1 MGLERQDVENRTPMG
16 VSFEVFI
23 KEVAAKAKLNIMVKG
38 PDMVVVPWDISE
50 GRKQNTFVR
59 PMGTTGMGL
68 VVSFFSPARKIAT
81 GTEVDAKMALD
92 LLRKNARIPHGS
104 WCIASVAGEEYL
116 GVRDARLAHT
126 MQPDEFYAS
135 ALAVAR
141 LADELEKQLGGDSY

>member
-1 MGLERQDVENRTPMG
+1 MGLERQDVESRTPMG
-16 VSFEVFI
+16 VSFEAFI
-23 KEVAAKAKLNIMVKG
+23 KDVAAKAKLNIMVKG
-38 PDMVVVPWDISE
+38 PDMIVVPWDISE

-68 VVSFFSPARKIAT
+68 VVSFFSPTRKIVNGA
-81 GTEVDAKMALD
+81 ELDLPKALD

-104 WCIASVAGEEYL
+104 WCIASVGGEEYL
-116 GVRDARLAHT
+116 GVQDTQLAHT

-141 LADELEKQLGGDSY
+141 LADELEKQLGTDAY

>member
-1 MGLERQDVENRTPMG
+1 MGLERQDIESRTPMG

-23 KEVAAKAKLNIMVKG
+23 RDIAAKAKLNIMTKG

-59 PMGTTGMGL
+59 PLGTTGMGL
-68 VVSFFSPARKIAT
+68 VISFFSPTRKLAA
-81 GTEVDAKMALD
+81 GAEVDGKMAVE

-116 GVRDARLAHT
+116 GVQDTQLAHT

-141 LADELEKQLGGDSY
+141 LADELEKQLGGDAF

>member
-1 MGLERQDVENRTPMG
+1 MGLERQDIESRTPMG

-23 KEVAAKAKLNIMVKG
+23 RDVAAKAKLNIMTKG

-59 PMGTTGMGL
+59 PLGTTGMGL
-68 VVSFFSPARKIAT
+68 VISFFSPTRKLAA
-81 GTEVDAKMALD
+81 GAEVDGKMAVE

-116 GVRDARLAHT
+116 GVQDTQLAHT

-141 LADELEKQLGGDSY
+141 LADELEKQLGGDAF

>member
-1 MGLERQDVENRTPMG
+1 MGLERQEIDSRTPMG

-23 KEVAAKAKLNIMVKG
+23 KDVAAKAKLNIMVKG
-38 PDMVVVPWDISE
+38 PDMVVVPWDIAE

-68 VVSFFSPARKIAT
+68 VISFFSPTRKLAA
-81 GTEVDAKMALD
+81 GAEPDGKMAVE

-104 WCIASVAGEEYL
+104 WCIASVSGEEYL
-116 GVRDARLAHT
+116 GVQDTQLAHT

-141 LADELEKQLGGDSY
+141 LADELEKQLGGDSF

>member
-1 MGLERQDVENRTPMG
+1 MGLERQDVNSTTPMG

-23 KEVAAKAKLNIMVKG
+23 KDVASKAKLNIMQKG
-38 PDMVVVPWDISE
+38 PEMVVVPWDIAE

-68 VVSFFSPARKIAT
+68 VISFFSPAKKI
-81 GTEVDAKMALD
+81 GPGGEPDLKVALD
-92 LLRKNARIPHGS
+92 LLRKNARIPHGA
-104 WCIASVAGEEYL
+104 WCIASVSGEEYL
-116 GVRDARLAHT
+116 GVQDTQLAHT

-141 LADELEKQLGGDSY
+141 LADELEKALGSDTY